1 MTLSAL
7 KRVSGIFARSFTY
20 ESINRLQTS
29 LHGLVHGF
37 SGDNAWGLQLN
48 SLTLVRFNGAKA
60 INWFTKWVKNT
71 SEQSFTDGDVDDG
84 TSSLDDISFLN
95 FSEDIHVR

>member
-1 MTLSAL
+1 VFEESLQ
-7 KRVSGIFARSFTY
+7 RSFTY

-48 SLTLVRFNGAKA
+48 SLTLVRFDGAMA
-60 INWFTKWVKNT
+60 INGFTEWVKNT
-71 SEQSFTDGDVDDG
+71 SEESFTDGDIDDG
-84 TSSLDDISFLN
+84 TSSLDDIAFLN
-95 FSEDIHVR
+95 FSVEKHVR

>member
-1 MTLSAL
+1 MESLY
-7 KRVSGIFARSFTY
+7 RSYTY

-29 LHGLVHGF
+29 LHRLVHRF

-48 SLTLVRFNGAKA
+48 SLTLVRYDGAMA
-60 INWFTKWVKNT
+60 INGFTEWVENT
-71 SEQSFTDGDVDDG
+71 SEESFTDEDVDDG

-95 FSEDIHVR
+95 FSVDKHVR